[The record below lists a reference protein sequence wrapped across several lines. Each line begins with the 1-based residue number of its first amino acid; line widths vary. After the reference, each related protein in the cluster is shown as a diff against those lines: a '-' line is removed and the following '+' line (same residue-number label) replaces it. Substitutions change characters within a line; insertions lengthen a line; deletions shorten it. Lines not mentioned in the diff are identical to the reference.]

1 MKRFF
6 QRLLLRTYIFVHS
19 IFIRI
24 SLALYRTEID
34 ILKANPNITDETVK
48 KTQRHRSHNQLLEK
62 FYAGQR
68 DEKYVQDYYELLK
81 KADKFKRE
89 ATPHK
94 YEVAAWKYT
103 GGNYG
108 QDVDFWGRKGNEHY
122 GFYDDKHK
130 HAGKTLMEVM
140 EEEYKE
146 RRLDDD
152 GYDILYIYN
161 NKPVEV
167 GLTKAFNTLKK
178 TGNKKV
184 VVDEITK
191 EVIETEELEVLDMLN
206 KSKQFKFPM
215 SVGRGD
221 EDVVNKIEELTEF
234 LHVKKIGFEYRILEF
249 FIPLKFKIDKVETES
264 KIFNEII
271 NINEVHMKDDYGEL
285 KSFGLLKFE
294 KRITHKTYEV
304 LKFQGIEMEKM
315 GQY

>member
-6 QRLLLRTYIFVHS
+6 RELLLRIYIFIHT

-34 ILKANPNITDETVK
+34 ILKANPTITDETGK
-48 KTQRHRSHNQLLEK
+48 KTQRYRHHNQLLEK

-108 QDVDFWGRKGNEHY
+108 QDKDFWGRQGNEHY

-130 HAGKTLMEVM
+130 NAGKTLKEVM

-184 VVDEITK
+184 VVDEVTK
-191 EVIETEELEVLDMLN
+191 EAIETEELEVLDMLN

-215 SVGRGD
+215 SVGRNND
-221 EDVVNKIEELTEF
+221 DVINKIEELTEF
-234 LHVKKIGFEYRILEF
+234 LHVKKIGFEHRILEF
-249 FIPLKFKIDKVETES
+249 FIPLKFKINKIETES
-264 KIFNEII
+264 KIFKEII
-271 NINEVHMKDDYGEL
+271 DINEVHMKDEYGDF

>member
-6 QRLLLRTYIFVHS
+6 QRLLLRTYIFVHT
-19 IFIRI
+19 IFLGI
-24 SLALYRTEID
+24 SLAIYRTEID
-34 ILKANPNITDETVK
+34 ILKANPNIGDENSK
-48 KTQRHRSHNQLLEK
+48 KTQRHRSNSQLLEK
-62 FYAGQR
+62 FYVGQR

-108 QDVDFWGRKGNEHY
+108 KNVDFWGRQGNEHY

-130 HAGKTLMEVM
+130 HAGKTLKEVM

-152 GYDILYIYN
+152 GYEILYIYN

-184 VVDEITK
+184 IVDEITK
-191 EVIETEELEVLDMLN
+191 EVIETDELEILDMLN

-215 SVGRGD
+215 SVGRSN
-221 EDVVNKIEELTEF
+221 EDVVNRIEELTEF
-234 LHVKKIGFEYRILEF
+234 LHVKKIGFEYRTLEF
-249 FIPLKFKIDKVETES
+249 FIPLKFKINKIDTDS
-264 KIFNEII
+264 KIFSEII
-271 NINEVHMKDDYGEL
+271 DINEVHMKDDYCEL

-315 GQY
+315 GQH